1 MRYDAHDS
9 LVAPARA
16 TARLPYLIGGAA
28 LTAVLFLGLSFGYA
42 EVLQRVFPRDVW
54 ARLAPSIENAT
65 SPVGVLVNLF
75 IFAMLITA
83 LAVALRLVHKR
94 GLMTLVGAPG
104 PAMRQFRRALV
115 AMLVLYAVIM
125 MLPLPEGMEPAPN
138 LALGTWATFLPL
150 ALVGLF
156 IQVFAEEAV
165 FRGYFQSQLAARFS
179 SPLIWIGVP
188 SLGFALLHY
197 DPTTFGVNAW
207 VVVLWAGAFG
217 IAAGDLTARFGTLGP
232 ATALHFINN
241 FGAILITA
249 PQGQFDGL
257 ALYSYP
263 FSMEDGAAFWAFMP
277 IDMMVL
283 VCGWLTIRL
292 ALRG

>member
-16 TARLPYLIGGAA
+16 TARLPYLIGGTA
-28 LTAVLFLGLSFGYA
+28 LATLLFLGLSYSYA
-42 EVLQRVFPRDVW
+42 QILQRVFPSDVW
-54 ARLAPSIENAT
+54 ARISPSIENAT
-65 SPVGVLVNLF
+65 SPVGVLINLF
-75 IFAMLITA
+75 IFAMLIIA
-83 LAVALRLVHKR
+83 LAVTLRVVHKR
-94 GLMTLVGAPG
+94 RFLSLVGALG
-104 PAMRQFRRALV
+104 PATRQFRRALV
-115 AMLVLYAVIM
+115 AMLVLYVVIM
-125 MLPLPEGMEPAPN
+125 MLPLPESMEPEPN
-138 LALGTWATFLPL
+138 LAFGTWLKFLPL

-156 IQVFAEEAV
+156 IQVFAEEVV
-165 FRGYFQSQLAARFS
+165 FRGYLQSQLAARFA
-179 SPLIWIGVP
+179 SPLIWIGLP
-188 SLGFALLHY
+188 SIGFALLHF
-197 DPTTFGVNAW
+197 DPASFGTNAW
-207 VVVLWAGAFG
+207 AVVLWAGAFG

-263 FSMEDGAAFWAFMP
+263 FSVEDGAAFWAFMP
-277 IDMMVL
+277 IDMMIL
-283 VCGWLTIRL
+283 ACGWLAIRL

>member
-9 LVAPARA
+9 LIAPARE

-28 LTAVLFLGLSFGYA
+28 LGTLLFLGLSFSYA
-42 EVLQRVFPRDVW
+42 QILRLVLPGDVW

-65 SPVGVLVNLF
+65 SPIGVLVNLF
-75 IFAMLITA
+75 IFAMLIIA
-83 LAVALRLVHKR
+83 LAVALRVVHKR
-94 GLMTLVGAPG
+94 GFLGLVGAPG
-104 PAMRQFRRALV
+104 PASRQFRRALV
-115 AMLVLYAVIM
+115 AMLVLYGVIM

-138 LALGTWATFLPL
+138 LAFGTWLKFLPL

-165 FRGYFQSQLAARFS
+165 FRGYLQSQLAARFS

-188 SLGFALLHY
+188 SICFALLHY
-197 DPTTFGVNAW
+197 DPATFGANAW

-232 ATALHFINN
+232 ATALHLVNN

-283 VCGWLTIRL
+283 ACGWLTIRL

>member
-16 TARLPYLIGGAA
+16 TARLTYLIGGAV
-28 LTAVLFLGLSFGYA
+28 LGTLLFLVLSYSYA
-42 EVLQRVFPRDVW
+42 QILQLVFPSDVW
-54 ARLAPSIENAT
+54 ARLSPSIENAT

-75 IFAMLITA
+75 IFAMLIIA
-83 LAVALRLVHKR
+83 LAVALRVVHKR
-94 GLMTLVGAPG
+94 RFVTLVGALG
-104 PAMRQFRRALV
+104 PASRQFRRALV
-115 AMLVLYAVIM
+115 AMLVLYVVIM
-125 MLPLPEGMEPAPN
+125 MLPLPEGMEPEPN
-138 LALGTWATFLPL
+138 LAFGTWLKFLPL
-150 ALVGLF
+150 ALIGLF
-156 IQVFAEEAV
+156 IQVFAEEVV
-165 FRGYFQSQLAARFS
+165 FRGYLQSQLAARFS

-188 SLGFALLHY
+188 SIGFALLHY
-197 DPTTFGVNAW
+197 DPATFGTNAW

-263 FSMEDGAAFWAFMP
+263 FSVEDGAAFWAFMP
-277 IDMMVL
+277 IDMMIL
-283 VCGWLTIRL
+283 ACGWLAIRL

>member
-9 LVAPARA
+9 LVAPARKSA
-16 TARLPYLIGGAA
+16 GLPYLIGGTALAA
-28 LTAVLFLGLSFGYA
+28 LLFLSLSYGYA
-42 EVLQRVFPRDVW
+42 ELLQRVFPKDMW
-54 ARLAPSIENAT
+54 ARLSPSIENAT

-75 IFAMLITA
+75 IFGMLIVA
-83 LAVALRLVHKR
+83 LAVALRVVHKR
-94 GLMTLVGAPG
+94 GFLTLVGALA
-104 PAMRQFRRALV
+104 PASRQFRRALV
-115 AMLVLYAVIM
+115 AMLALYVVIM
-125 MLPLPEGMEPAPN
+125 MLPLPEGMDPGPN
-138 LALGTWATFLPL
+138 VAFGTWAAFLPL
-150 ALVGLF
+150 ALIGLF
-156 IQVFAEEAV
+156 IQVFAEEV
-165 FRGYFQSQLAARFS
+165 LFRGYLQSQLAARFS
-179 SPLIWIGVP
+179 SPLIWIGLP
-188 SLGFALLHY
+188 SVGFALLHY
-197 DPTTFGVNAW
+197 DPATFGVNAW
-207 VVVLWAGAFG
+207 IVVLWAGAFG

-263 FSMEDGAAFWAFMP
+263 FSMEDSDAFWAFMP
-277 IDMMVL
+277 IDMMIL

>member
-16 TARLPYLIGGAA
+16 RARLPYLIGGTA
-28 LTAVLFLGLSFGYA
+28 LGTLLFLGLSYSYA
-42 EVLQRVFPRDVW
+42 QILQLVFPRDVW
-54 ARLAPSIENAT
+54 ARLSPSIENAT
-65 SPVGVLVNLF
+65 SPVGVLINLF
-75 IFAMLITA
+75 IFAMLIIA
-83 LAVALRLVHKR
+83 LAVALRVVHKR
-94 GLMTLVGAPG
+94 KFLPLVGALG
-104 PAMRQFRRALV
+104 PASRQFRRALV
-115 AMLVLYAVIM
+115 AMLVLYVVIM

-138 LALGTWATFLPL
+138 LAFGTWLKFLPL
-150 ALVGLF
+150 ALIGLF
-156 IQVFAEEAV
+156 IQVFAEEVV
-165 FRGYFQSQLAARFS
+165 FRGYLQSQLAARFA

-188 SLGFALLHY
+188 SIGFALLHY
-197 DPTTFGVNAW
+197 DPATFGTNAW

-263 FSMEDGAAFWAFMP
+263 FSVEDGEAFWAFMP
-277 IDMMVL
+277 IDMMIL
-283 VCGWLTIRL
+283 ACGWLAIRL

>member
-1 MRYDAHDS
+1 MRYDAYDS

-28 LTAVLFLGLSFGYA
+28 LATLLFLGLSYSYA
-42 EVLQRVFPRDVW
+42 QILQLVFPSDVW
-54 ARLAPSIENAT
+54 ARLSPSIESAT

-75 IFAMLITA
+75 IFAMLIIA
-83 LAVALRLVHKR
+83 LAVTLRVIHKR
-94 GLMTLVGAPG
+94 RFLSLVGALG
-104 PAMRQFRRALV
+104 PASRQFRRALV
-115 AMLVLYAVIM
+115 AMLVLYVVIM
-125 MLPLPEGMEPAPN
+125 MLPLPESMEPEPN
-138 LALGTWATFLPL
+138 LAFGTWLKFLPL

-156 IQVFAEEAV
+156 IQVFAEEVV
-165 FRGYFQSQLAARFS
+165 FRGYLQSQLAARFS
-179 SPLIWIGVP
+179 SPLIWIGLP
-188 SLGFALLHY
+188 SIGFALLHY
-197 DPTTFGVNAW
+197 DPASFGDNAW
-207 VVVLWAGAFG
+207 IVVLWAGAFG

-241 FGAILITA
+241 FGAILVTA

-263 FSMEDGAAFWAFMP
+263 FSVEDGEAFWAFMP
-277 IDMMVL
+277 IDMMIL
-283 VCGWLTIRL
+283 ACGWLAIRL